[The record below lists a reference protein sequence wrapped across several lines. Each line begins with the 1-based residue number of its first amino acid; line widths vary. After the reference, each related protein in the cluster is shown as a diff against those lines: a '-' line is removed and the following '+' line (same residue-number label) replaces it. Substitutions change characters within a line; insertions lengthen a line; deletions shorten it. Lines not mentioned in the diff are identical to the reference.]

1 MFHKEVRIIIHMA
14 AKVEKALLV
23 EQSEEHVVGHWKIL
37 INHGEMKK
45 WEGIEIP

>member
-23 EQSEEHVVGHWKIL
+23 EQSEEHVVGHWKIF
-37 INHGEMKK
+37 INHGR
-45 WEGIEIP
+45 